1 MISLSLRTK
10 VLNEYLCYSRVL
22 EFIIE
27 TLKFIENVVGNWMER
42 RVVRYSVYKDYNKV
56 YGVNEYYKKST

>member
-1 MISLSLRTK
+1 MNVYGTIMISLSLRTK

-27 TLKFIENVVGNWMER
+27 TLKFIENVVENLNGEE
-42 RVVRYSVYKDYNKV
+42 SC
-56 YGVNEYYKKST
+56 SIFCI